1 MIEISRDNYELY
13 VLDYIEGNL
22 PMDIHIKFEVFL
34 SQNKDIEEELSALPD
49 FTPDVSERLEQ
60 EDILS
65 LKKGELQAAS
75 ITKENCD
82 FFFTAYHEG
91 DLSEAEKIRVYEFIQ
106 SNPDVKDDFTQVGL
120 LVFAH
125 DSEVIFPFKKEL
137 KKAVPLSPFIL
148 LGRIAAIFILVVSI
162 ALAIF
167 LPREKDPI
175 YTARKVNLQFP
186 AEKPTQLL
194 FTAIEDVAIEPQ
206 TIEKKNTTKEKDVS
220 NKRSPILIEND
231 PQLIVEN
238 NSIEVGDEALAQSGN
253 ENLVSEENTIVIAE
267 EEIIPEDAPVVSIPA
282 KAEEILADENAS
294 ETILKFKKPSFKKDK
309 EDDNVYAAS
318 DETLIKIANPLKGKM
333 KNGFSFGPIKVKRH

>member
-1 MIEISRDNYELY
+1 MIEITRDNYELY
-13 VLDYIEGNL
+13 ALDYIEGNL

-49 FTPDVSERLEQ
+49 FTPDVSDRLEQ
-60 EDILS
+60 EDMLAM
-65 LKKGELQAAS
+65 KKGELQAAS

-82 FFFTAYHEG
+82 YFFTAYHEG
-91 DLSEAEKIRVYEFIQ
+91 DLSEAEKNRVDEFIQ

-120 LVFAH
+120 LVFAS
-125 DSEVIFPFKKEL
+125 DTELIFPFKKEL
-137 KKAVPLSPFIL
+137 KKTVPLSPFIL
-148 LGRIAAIFILVVSI
+148 LGRIAAILILVVSI

-167 LPREKDPI
+167 LPREKDPV

-186 AEKPTQLL
+186 TEKPTQLL
-194 FTAIEDVAIEPQ
+194 FTANEDADIELQ
-206 TIEKKNTTKEKDVS
+206 TIEKKNTTKKRDVFTPMPPS
-220 NKRSPILIEND
+220 VKENEA
-231 PQLIVEN
+231 QLIVEN
-238 NSIEVGDEALAQSGN
+238 NSIEVDNETMAQL
-253 ENLVSEENTIVIAE
+253 ENQDIVSEENTLAIAE
-267 EEIIPEDAPVVSIPA
+267 EEIIPEDIPIVSAPA

>member
-34 SQNKDIEEELSALPD
+34 SQNKDIEEELSELPD

-82 FFFTAYHEG
+82 YFFTAYHEG
-91 DLSEAEKIRVYEFIQ
+91 DLNEAEKNRVDEFIRL
-106 SNPDVKDDFTQVGL
+106 NPDVKDDFTQVGL
-120 LVFAH
+120 LVFAR

-148 LGRIAAIFILVVSI
+148 LGRIAAILILIVSI
-162 ALAIF
+162 ALTIF
-167 LPREKDPI
+167 LPSQKDPV

-186 AEKPTQLL
+186 TEKPTQLL
-194 FTAIEDVAIEPQ
+194 FTANEDLDIEPE
-206 TIEKKNTTKEKDVS
+206 TNEKKNTTKKRDVS
-220 NKRSPILIEND
+220 SKKSPILIEND
-231 PQLIVEN
+231 ARLSIEN
-238 NSIEVGDEALAQSGN
+238 NSIEVDDAALAQLES
-253 ENLVSEENTIVIAE
+253 EDLVSEEENIAIAE
-267 EEIIPEDAPVVSIPA
+267 EEIIPEDAAVVSA
-282 KAEEILADENAS
+282 QSKTEEILADENAS
-294 ETILKFKKPSFKKDK
+294 ETILKFKKPSFKRNK

-318 DETLIKIANPLKGKM
+318 DETLIKIANPLKGKL
-333 KNGFSFGPIKVKRH
+333 KDGFSFGPIKVKRH